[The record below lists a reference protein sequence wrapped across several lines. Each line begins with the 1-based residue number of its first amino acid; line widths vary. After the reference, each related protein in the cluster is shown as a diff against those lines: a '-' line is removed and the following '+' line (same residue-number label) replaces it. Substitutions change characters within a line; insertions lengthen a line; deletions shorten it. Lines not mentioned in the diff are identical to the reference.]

1 MSLHDTITDILAAA
15 VEERQCA
22 GANVL
27 IRRHGEELLYTQAGM
42 ADIAEGRLIQRDSIF
57 RLYSQSKP
65 ITAAAVMLLVER
77 GLIDLM
83 DGVDRYLPGF
93 RNPKVVDHRGC
104 ITKAYRAPWIM
115 ELLGMTA
122 GLCYPDGDPAGQY
135 AARVFEEAHKQ
146 IEAGGGIPT
155 VEFCNRLGE
164 QPLAFQP
171 GTHWRYS
178 TCADV
183 LGAVAEVVSGKRF
196 GDFLREEIFEPLD
209 MPDTAFFVPA
219 DKQERFVTC
228 YERGENGLTPWLGM
242 NLACGVYDRDP
253 AFESGGA
260 GLVSTLEDY
269 SHFADMMLNGG
280 VWQGKRILSPKSVE
294 FLTTPQLSDVTQR
307 DLWDSLDGYSYGKLC
322 RVCVAPERVA
332 GLAIQGEYGWDGWL
346 GAYYCN
352 IPAAGMTILSMQN
365 TTNMGTSPMVRK
377 VRNAVL
383 AALSRGEI

>member
-1 MSLHDTITDILAAA
+1 MTLQERVQAIVEAA
-15 VEERQCA
+15 VSNRECA

-27 IRRHGEELLYTQAGM
+27 VRLRGENILYAQAGM
-42 ADIAEGRLIQRDSIF
+42 ADIESGRPIARDSIF

-93 RNPKVVDHRGC
+93 RNPQIVDAQGKL
-104 ITKAYRAPWIM
+104 TKAPRAPWIM

-122 GLCYPDGDPAGQY
+122 GLCYPDGDPAGQC
-135 AARVFEEAHKQ
+135 AARVFEEAHEKIRQ
-146 IEAGGGIPT
+146 GSGIPT
-155 VEFCNRLGE
+155 VEFMNRLGE

-183 LGAVAEVVSGKRF
+183 LGAVVEVVSGKRF
-196 GDFLREEIFEPLD
+196 GDFLREELFTPLN
-209 MPDTAFFVPA
+209 MVDTAFFVPES
-219 DKQERFVTC
+219 KRERFVTC

-269 SHFADMMLNGG
+269 SHFADMMMNKG
-280 VWQGKRILSPKSVE
+280 VWNGQRILSPKSVE
-294 FLTTPQLSDVTQR
+294 FLTTPQLSDDVQR

-322 RVCVAPERVA
+322 RICVEPERMA
-332 GLAIQGEYGWDGWL
+332 GFAMQGEYGWDGWL
-346 GAYYCN
+346 GSYYAN
-352 IPAAGMTILSMQN
+352 FPNEGLTILSMQN
-365 TTNMGTSPMVRK
+365 TTNMGTSPMIRK

-383 AALSRGEI
+383 AAMSRGEI